1 MAKFII
7 HDTGQSYGI
16 VLQNDWHGWHDPIKS
31 TESISC
37 LLTAEL
43 VIPSAEFCAEYLKIL
58 LVIWIFR
65 LCYCE
70 SS

>member
-7 HDTGQSYGI
+7 HDTGQSWDI
-16 VLQNDWHGWHDPIKS
+16 ILQNDWHGHHDPIKS

-37 LLTAEL
+37 SLAAGF

-58 LVIWIFR
+58 LEIWIFG
-65 LCYCE
+65 LHSCE